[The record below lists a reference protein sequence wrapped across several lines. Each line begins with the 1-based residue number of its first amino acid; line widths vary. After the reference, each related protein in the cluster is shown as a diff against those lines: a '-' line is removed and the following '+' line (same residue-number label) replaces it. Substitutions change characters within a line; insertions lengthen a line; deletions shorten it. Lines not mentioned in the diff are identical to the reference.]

1 MPDSEQL
8 LEKAR
13 SGDREA
19 LLDLLEELGPPIRG
33 RIGAKIPAAMKPSLD
48 EDDVM
53 QVTYLEAVLKI
64 ERFQSGG
71 VDGFRAWLST
81 LAENNLRD
89 AIRQMEAAKR
99 PDPRK
104 RVVGSKEESA
114 VSLVQMLGA
123 GSMTPSR
130 VVARGEAVKFL
141 DETISKLPSDYQKV
155 IRMYDLECQPIKA
168 VAEAMGRREGAVYM
182 LRSRAHDYLA
192 GLMGG
197 DAGRFFTQIG

>member
-1 MPDSEQL
+1 MPDHEQL
-8 LEKAR
+8 LEKATA
-13 SGDREA
+13 GDREA

-33 RIGAKIPAAMKPSLD
+33 RIAAKIPHALKPTLD
-48 EDDVM
+48 EEDVM
-53 QVTYLEAVLKI
+53 QVTYVEAVLKI

-71 VDGFRAWLST
+71 IDGFRAWLST

-130 VVARGEAVKFL
+130 VAARGEAVKWL
-141 DETISKLPSDYQKV
+141 EQTLSKLPSDYEKV
-155 IRMYDLECQPIKA
+155 IRMYDLEGQPIEA
-168 VAEAMGRREGAVYM
+168 VAEALGRRPGAVYM

-192 GLMGG
+192 GLMG
-197 DAGRFFTQIG
+197 AASNFFTQLG